1 MKFLKGLALGLLCF
15 LLPLSLAVFGSAFT
29 LNSTV
34 LNPGFLVSELDN
46 FDVSLLTEEILS
58 QEVTQAEF
66 PEELRVTLVDTIA
79 ELEPVVK
86 EQVGAAIYS
95 IYDYLLGKS
104 ENLDLKQT
112 LGDTLLSP
120 EFVTSLMDKLDLS
133 SLAAGF
139 IGEQLTEE
147 IPAEMGFLVEQMD
160 DIIAELEPTI
170 KEELSAA
177 AEPIMDY
184 LLGKTR
190 SLNIV
195 ISLGPIAENLE
206 EAAREGL
213 MGSLAPELAGFSQ
226 AQLEQYFDEYFQE
239 FMGAIPSTI
248 VIDEN
253 MLGTEVPAQITEAL
267 AQAEEGLAEARLY
280 VGYFQ
285 LGYKLLIGFI
295 LLLILGI
302 VLIDRQVNSTTR
314 RLGSIFLYYAI
325 PVCIGL
331 FAIRYFDVI
340 QAWILQLFKID
351 VDVPAQLQA
360 LILQSV
366 SSFLTPLWTL
376 GIGLLIT
383 GVALIVVSY
392 VYKPRQPSE

>member
-1 MKFLKGLALGLLCF
+1 M
-15 LLPLSLAVFGSAFT
+15 
-29 LNSTV
+29 
-34 LNPGFLVSELDN
+34 
-46 FDVSLLTEEILS
+46 
-58 QEVTQAEF
+58 
-66 PEELRVTLVDTIA
+66 
-79 ELEPVVK
+79 
-86 EQVGAAIYS
+86 
-95 IYDYLLGKS
+95 
-104 ENLDLKQT
+104 
-112 LGDTLLSP
+112 
-120 EFVTSLMDKLDLS
+120 
-133 SLAAGF
+133 
-139 IGEQLTEE
+139 
-147 IPAEMGFLVEQMD
+147 
-160 DIIAELEPTI
+160 
-170 KEELSAA
+170 
-177 AEPIMDY
+177 
-184 LLGKTR
+184 
-190 SLNIV
+190 V

-206 EAAREGL
+206 EAARQEFL
-213 MGSLAPELAGFSQ
+213 ESLPPELAGFSQ

-302 VLIDRQVNSTTR
+302 ILVDRQVNSTTR

-351 VDVPAQLQA
+351 VDVPAQFQA
-360 LILQSV
+360 LILQSMNN
-366 SSFLTPLWTL
+366 FLTPLWTL